1 MPKKNKLSMRT
12 RRFVTIGITF
22 VLAGTTIAAF
32 ALPSEINLN
41 PTSFDPPRLSL
52 TKPSSTWVVVNK
64 LNPLTKLYYKPK
76 KLVYPEFAKPNI
88 QNPYDLQLRKNAAE
102 ALSEMAVAMKAE
114 GAGTLILNSG
124 FRDYYKQQALYE
136 NIKASQGY
144 AVAEE
149 LSARPGHSEH
159 QTGLAADLA
168 AQESGCV
175 IMVCFGKTDAG
186 IWLRQNA
193 YRFGFILRYPSKLTP
208 ITGFQYEPW
217 HFRYVGTELS
227 TEMKLKKI
235 KTLEEFWGLEP
246 APSYSVTPKP
256 SPSE

>member
-1 MPKKNKLSMRT
+1 M
-12 RRFVTIGITF
+12 
-22 VLAGTTIAAF
+22 
-32 ALPSEINLN
+32 
-41 PTSFDPPRLSL
+41 
-52 TKPSSTWVVVNK
+52 
-64 LNPLTKLYYKPK
+64 LYYKPK
-76 KLVYPEFAKPNI
+76 NLVYPNFAKPKI
-88 QNPYDLQLRKNAAE
+88 QNPYNLQLRKNASI
-102 ALSEMAVAMKAE
+102 ALIEMAVAMKAE
-114 GAGTLILNSG
+114 GAGTLVLNSG
-124 FRDYYKQQALYE
+124 FRDYSKQKALYE

-149 LSARPGHSEH
+149 LSARAGFSEH

-186 IWLRQNA
+186 IWLRQNS
-193 YRFGFILRYPSKLTP
+193 YRFGFILRYPSTLTP

-217 HFRYVGTELS
+217 HFRYVGIELA
-227 TEMKLKKI
+227 TEMKIKRI

-246 APSYSVTPKP
+246 APTYSVSPSP